1 MNYLIYNILYRFL
14 FSKLFYNHAKK
25 ITNVH
30 SEKGGAYGSGAQ
42 QGSDGVWRFYSYR
55 DPNTDKTMDTFQG
68 AVEWATEGNFSA
80 EDLEQAKLAMFQ
92 SV

>member
-1 MNYLIYNILYRFL
+1 MVFCFLNYHTTAL
-14 FSKLFYNHAKK
+14 KK
-25 ITNVH
+25 ANVH

-55 DPNTDKTMDTFQG
+55 DHNNDKTMDTFQQ
-68 AVEWATEGNFSA
+68 AVEWACEGNFSG